1 VTVTPELKSKN
12 AFPSKIC
19 VTSLA
24 LTEVLVYQECIERK
38 GRIETIARKVGRI
51 TNREPDC
58 GPDFLSDCRP
68 KVHRK
73 EAFSAREILNALG
86 LSSYGM
92 RCGVLK

>member
-12 AFPSKIC
+12 AFPSKIY

-24 LTEVLVYQECIERK
+24 LTEVLVYQECIERN
-38 GRIETIARKVGRI
+38 GRIETIARVGRI
-51 TNREPDC
+51 TNREPDIC
-58 GPDFLSDCRP
+58 PEFLSDYRP
-68 KVHRK
+68 KVHWK
-73 EAFSAREILNALG
+73 EAFSAGQILKSPG